1 MNLHVSCAGLTRA
14 SRLES
19 DPPRSNQR
27 FRSSPRKR
35 GPRSRKYWIPACA
48 GMNGECFNLGG
59 SISRRAQCHPQRDG
73 RDKFTPGPAEG
84 RTRLPGHD
92 TAVFARA
99 PDLPIRFLNSHS
111 DTIIRYRA
119 PNGAGLCKS
128 PREQCEG
135 VERRKAPP
143 RSHPP
148 PPFGLR
154 RAAPVTRARRL
165 PALHLRLF
173 CPRDRSFR
181 VHTEGSCPPDP
192 ASFRRPS
199 CAPRPAIQGRPP

>member
-1 MNLHVSCAGLTRA
+1 MLKRRARQTQPVPSPLVGEGAERTKRARRVRGILLAIVPPPLTRLA
-14 SRLES
+14 LRAIHPLPRGERASGARGIGACPPSRLRAS
-19 DPPRSNQR
+19 ADKPRLGPTDDLR
-27 FRSSPRKR
+27 FVSHEFLRTCLFVAARPSAPGFASP
-35 GPRSRKYWIPACA
+35 SRK
-48 GMNGECFNLGG
+48 
-59 SISRRAQCHPQRDG
+59 
-73 RDKFTPGPAEG
+73 
-84 RTRLPGHD
+84 
-92 TAVFARA
+92 
-99 PDLPIRFLNSHS
+99 
-111 DTIIRYRA
+111 
-119 PNGAGLCKS
+119 
-128 PREQCEG
+128 CEG

-148 PPFGLR
+148 SPVGLR